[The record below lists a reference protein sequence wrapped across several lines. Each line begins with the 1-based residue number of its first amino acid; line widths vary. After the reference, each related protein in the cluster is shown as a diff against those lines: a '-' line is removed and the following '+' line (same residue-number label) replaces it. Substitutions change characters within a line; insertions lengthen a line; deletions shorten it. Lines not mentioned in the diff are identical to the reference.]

1 MKIGLVEITK
11 LIEDC
16 KAGGFDVKMGDI
28 IYALCVDDFK
38 DKSIPYKT
46 LFDKNATD
54 KDIRAYNKHKYTKF
68 LKKYIDSNFLQKEDI
83 LNDTEEKD
91 VTQKYADMTFEE
103 NKDAMIKMIDELKIA
118 LDEGKIEYKDYAK
131 MVTDLRTKLND
142 KFSVT
147 EKQDDQRIIV
157 YAKFNHICEWTHK
170 ECYLQTKEYAMRH
183 WGLIE
188 DPERKVKLEEEDEYN
203 ERENTTED

>member
-1 MKIGLVEITK
+1 MKIGLDELNR

-16 KAGGFDVKMGDI
+16 KAVGFEVKMGDI

-54 KDIRAYNKHKYTKF
+54 KEIRAYNKHKYTKF
-68 LKKYIDSNFLQKEDI
+68 LKKYIDTNLLHKEEAVSN
-83 LNDTEEKD
+83 NEETD

-103 NKDAMIKMIDELKIA
+103 NKDAMIKMIDELKVA

-131 MVTDLRTKLND
+131 MITDLRTKLND
-142 KFSVT
+142 KFSVS
-147 EKQDDQRIIV
+147 EKQDDQRVIV
-157 YAKFNHICEWTHK
+157 YKKYNDICICGREIYRPT
-170 ECYLQTKEYAMRH
+170 RDDI
-183 WGLIE
+183 IE
-188 DPERKVKLEEEDEYN
+188 DLKKTYDLVPKGNLEEEEDN

>member
-1 MKIGLVEITK
+1 MKIGLDELNR

-16 KAGGFDVKMGDI
+16 KAVGFEVKMGDI

-38 DKSIPYKT
+38 DKSIPYKS

-54 KDIRAYNKHKYTKF
+54 KEIRAYNKHKYTKF
-68 LKKYIDSNFLQKEDI
+68 LKKYIDTNLLNKEEAVSKS
-83 LNDTEEKD
+83 EEKD

-103 NKDAMIKMIDELKIA
+103 NKDAMIKMIDELKEA

-142 KFSVT
+142 KFSVS
-147 EKQDDQRIIV
+147 EKQDDQRVIV
-157 YAKFNHICEWTHK
+157 YKKYNDICVCGREIYRPT
-170 ECYLQTKEYAMRH
+170 RDDI
-183 WGLIE
+183 IE
-188 DPERKVKLEEEDEYN
+188 DLKKTYDLVPKGNLEEEEDN